1 MRQLHTIAAVN
12 VASRRQAAAVQS
24 RIPSLGR
31 RGEGWVVLQLVL
43 FGLIALAA
51 WLSASQEGE
60 PPLGLR
66 LLGIAM
72 SVGGLLVIGWGGA
85 ALGSFLTPFPRP
97 TERHELVTG
106 GPFRW
111 VRHPIYSGV
120 LLTALGAC
128 LVSGSWLA
136 LAFWL
141 ALCLLFD
148 LKSRREELW
157 LAQRHPE
164 YLNYR
169 NRTRKFVPWVY

>member
-1 MRQLHTIAAVN
+1 
-12 VASRRQAAAVQS
+12 VQT

-51 WLSASQEGE
+51 WLSVSQGGE
-60 PPLGLR
+60 PPIGLR
-66 LLGIAM
+66 LLGTAM
-72 SVGGLLVIGWGGA
+72 CLCGLLAIAWGSA
-85 ALGSFLTPFPRP
+85 TLGSFLTPFPRP

-111 VRHPIYSGV
+111 VRHPIYAGV

-136 LAFWL
+136 VAFWVG
-141 ALCLLFD
+141 LCALFD
-148 LKSRREELW
+148 LKSRREEAW

-164 YLNYR
+164 YLEYR
-169 NRTRKFVPWVY
+169 RRTRKFVPWLY